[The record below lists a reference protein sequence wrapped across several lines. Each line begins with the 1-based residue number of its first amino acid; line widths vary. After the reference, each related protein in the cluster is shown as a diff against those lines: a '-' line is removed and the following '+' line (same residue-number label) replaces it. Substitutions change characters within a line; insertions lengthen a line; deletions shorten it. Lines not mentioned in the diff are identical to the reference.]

1 MVCKIDLYHHP
12 GGDSHFQ
19 TITAETDGI
28 VAVDAGDSA
37 NSAIVSG
44 CKGKAGITLMEHGEP
59 GNQVL
64 ATLPDGKW
72 STHSPH
78 GWRKLP
84 REWILGDQVSAIGI
98 EIVPEEKIEKG
109 GIINHSITL
118 PHKPNANLSDDERF
132 YSLDD
137 GDKRCKDGNV
147 CAWYYHPGNPDGE
160 IDNYPLST
168 TGNLKGNP
176 CIHADRGIWTQSGD
190 AFYDGSAPKMSCS
203 YSIDEGV
210 LSALH
215 ADTAA
220 PNDPRRAT
228 WNTITEKICHE
239 TNNVVWENP
248 DFKIGNDKTCW
259 DLKKELIKTQCV
271 KTKANRKDG
280 TEPIQK
286 NCQTLRE
293 TSPKHF
299 TEIVKE
305 YCQTP
310 EGKNDKYCSCINTL
324 ENDGTWCDED
334 ENKDFIGCVEAN
346 ENFNAMIEAVPE
358 DHKRKFFGTK
368 HCFIDACRS
377 TGDNVYV
384 ENGLVNSK
392 GEVRGCTQNMK
403 ICGKYYQMDGTVQGS
418 TITKRCEKK
427 AKDDAEW
434 AVEMKEY
441 QEKGMKQYLENQEK
455 AKEEEEKA
463 KEEAEE
469 EAKIEAIKQE
479 KKEKVEKEEKM
490 LAGGATLMVVMSCIC
505 LVALIYMVKSRR
517 R

>member
-1 MVCKIDLYHHP
+1 MVCKIDLYHNQ

-28 VAVDAGDSA
+28 VAVNAGDSA

-44 CKGKAGITLMEHGEP
+44 CNRKAGITLMEHGEP

-228 WNTITEKICHE
+228 WNTITGKICHE

-271 KTKANRKDG
+271 KTKANRKTG
-280 TEPIQK
+280 TNPIQK

-293 TSPKHF
+293 SSPKHF

-384 ENGLVNSK
+384 EHGLVNRK

-455 AKEEEEKA
+455 AKKEEEKA
-463 KEEAEE
+463 KEEAKE
-469 EAKIEAIKQE
+469 EAKIEAVKQE

-490 LAGGATLMVVMSCIC
+490 LAGGAILMVVMSCVC